1 MTYLWGTASRTPK
14 VVTVSHVAEHAVVS
28 IQVADFAMADPGG
41 KATIVGSGISV
52 LTHTSGKPS
61 TTRFSVVVEIEVPY
75 DLLPQD
81 FPIEI
86 ALVDGAGGLV
96 SPGGS
101 QPLRIA
107 QMAAVERPQRSAGLH
122 YPRES
127 LRGRTRLVV
136 DFAQGLPL
144 PAGAAYSWRV
154 MVDGDATRTWTYPFA
169 VATSGAVAGEA
180 PVIG

>member
-1 MTYLWGTASRTPK
+1 MSDL
-14 VVTVSHVAEHAVVS
+14 AEHAVVS

-52 LTHTSGKPS
+52 LTHAGGKPS
-61 TTRFSVVVEIEVPY
+61 TTRFSVVVEIEVPFE
-75 DLLPQD
+75 LLPQD

-86 ALVDGAGGLV
+86 ALVDAGGSLV
-96 SPGGS
+96 APGGS

-107 QMAAVERPQRSAGLH
+107 QMASVERPQRAAGLS
-122 YPRES
+122 YPREA

-144 PAGAAYSWRV
+144 PAGQAYAWRV
-154 MVDGDATRTWTYPFA
+154 TVDGDETRTWTYPFV
-169 VATSGAVAGEA
+169 VADNGATGGGAG

>member
-1 MTYLWGTASRTPK
+1 MS
-14 VVTVSHVAEHAVVS
+14 VVAEHAVVS
-28 IQVADFAMADPGG
+28 IQVADFAMAEPGG

-52 LTHTSGKPS
+52 LTHTAGKAS

-81 FPIEI
+81 FPIEV

-96 SPGGS
+96 SPGGG

-107 QMAAVERPQRSAGLH
+107 QLASVERPQRTAGLS
-122 YPRES
+122 YPREA
-127 LRGRTRLVV
+127 LRGRTRMVV

-144 PAGAAYSWRV
+144 PADAAYAWRV
-154 MVDGDATRTWTYPFA
+154 LVDGDETRSWTYPFA
-169 VATSGAVAGEA
+169 VATSGAATGAG